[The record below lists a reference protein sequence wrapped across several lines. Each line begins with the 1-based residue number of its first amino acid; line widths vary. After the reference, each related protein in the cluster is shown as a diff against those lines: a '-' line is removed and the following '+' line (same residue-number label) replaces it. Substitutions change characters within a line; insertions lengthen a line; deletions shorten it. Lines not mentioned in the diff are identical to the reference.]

1 MTEGLTNG
9 LDSELNMGSDADRVA
24 NLAADYLEGF
34 LDICDLDGDIK
45 VSLSE
50 DRISISVND
59 DTDAL
64 APLSD
69 PVVVKALRD
78 LMALHVRTRAQHAC
92 KVALSIGRS
101 SQIKEEALR
110 NMVLAGIAKI
120 KAGVWAV
127 HMPHMCSYDRRI
139 VHRIAADMGCA
150 SESQGV
156 GPSRHVVLSNP

>member
-9 LDSELNMGSDADRVA
+9 LDSESNMGSDADRVA

-101 SQIKEEALR
+101 SQIKRRRCAIWSWR
-110 NMVLAGIAKI
+110 VLPRLK
-120 KAGVWAV
+120 
-127 HMPHMCSYDRRI
+127 R
-139 VHRIAADMGCA
+139 
-150 SESQGV
+150 GV
-156 GPSRHVVLSNP
+156 GGSHAAYVQL